1 MNYDCHYYVFKN
13 SVNTQFAKK
22 INNYE
27 SLNPNTISDSQNSK
41 PWNRIYLM
49 C

>member
-1 MNYDCHYYVFKN
+1 MNYDCHYFVFKN

-22 INNYE
+22 NNYE

-49 C
+49 Y

>member
-1 MNYDCHYYVFKN
+1 MTAITLCSKILRIHNL
-13 SVNTQFAKK
+13 KK

>member
-1 MNYDCHYYVFKN
+1 MNYDYHYFVFKN
-13 SVNTQFAKK
+13 SVNTQLQK

-41 PWNRIYLM
+41 PWNRIFYM